1 MTKMRVY
8 EYAKKN
14 NVTSK
19 VVIEKL
25 KELNIEV
32 SNHMTTIEP
41 SAIKQLDETFG
52 KGKSQSTKEP
62 MTNKQSENKQTNR
75 NKPQTGENKQKSKG
89 GTQLNKNR
97 SQNSNKK
104 TTQAKIKPTAKK
116 VPTPVIADEE
126 VLDDVAIPNR
136 VKVKTPPK
144 NKEGKKYDQEFRSK
158 ESKAFNRNKNKAK
171 SGQKKKSSPPV
182 QTPPVRKEKELPKK
196 ISYTDTLTVAELA
209 KKLHREPSEI
219 IKKLFMLGVIATIN
233 QELDKDAIE
242 LITSEYGVE
251 VEEKASVDISDLES
265 FITEDS
271 PENLS
276 ERPPVVT
283 IMGHVDHGK
292 TTLLDSIRHTKV
304 TQGEAGGITQHIG
317 AYQVEINRK
326 KITFLDTPGHAAFT
340 TMRARGAQVTDITIL
355 VVAADDGVMP
365 QTVEA
370 INHAKAADV
379 PIIVAVNKIDKPDAN
394 PERVMQELSEYG
406 LIAEDWGGDTIFVP
420 ISALTGKGIDQLLE
434 MILLVSEMEEL
445 KANPNRNAYGT
456 VIEAKLDKGRGS
468 VATLLV
474 QNGTLKIGDPI
485 VVGNT
490 YGRVRAMVNDRGR
503 RVKEAG
509 PSSAVEI
516 TGLNEVPQAGDR
528 FVVLEDEKTARQV
541 GEARSQKALQETRNE
556 TARVSLDKLFEQ
568 MKQGELKELNIIV
581 KADVQG
587 SAEALVASLQKID
600 VEGAKVNII
609 HTGVGAITESDIIL
623 ATASNAIIVGFNVRP
638 NPNAKRMAEEEN
650 VDIRLHRI
658 IYKVIDEIEQ
668 AMKGLLD
675 PEYQEKVIGQAEVRT
690 TFKVSKVGTIAGSY
704 VTDGKVTR
712 DSSVRLIRNGIVIF
726 EGEIDS
732 LKRFKDDVKEVSQ
745 GYECGITIKNFND
758 IKEGDIIEAYIMEKI
773 KAK

>member
-1 MTKMRVY
+1 MTRMRVY

-25 KELNIEV
+25 KEMNVDV

-41 SAIKQLDETFG
+41 SVIKKLDETFG
-52 KGKSQSTKEP
+52 KGNQQAKEKNMTDNTNKKQANKTKQHTRESKENKTSNSNLSNKSRSSNQGKTIESKVTPSTK
-62 MTNKQSENKQTNR
+62 
-75 NKPQTGENKQKSKG
+75 
-89 GTQLNKNR
+89 
-97 SQNSNKK
+97 
-104 TTQAKIKPTAKK
+104 KINPKA
-116 VPTPVIADEE
+116 VVDEE
-126 VLDDVAIPNR
+126 LEDVVVPNK
-136 VKVKTPPK
+136 VKVKTAPK
-144 NKEGKKYDQEFRSK
+144 AKEGKKYDQEFKSK
-158 ESKAFNRNKNKAK
+158 ENKAFNRNKNKGR
-171 SGQKKKSSPPV
+171 SNQKRKFQQPTQPQPV
-182 QTPPVRKEKELPKK
+182 KKEKELPKK
-196 ISYTDTLTVAELA
+196 ITYTDSLTVSELA

-242 LITSEYGVE
+242 LIAGEYGVE
-251 VEEKASVDISDLES
+251 VEEKVSIDISDLDS
-265 FITEDS
+265 FISEDKQ
-271 PENLS
+271 ENLS

-292 TTLLDSIRHTKV
+292 TTLLDSIRNSKV

-317 AYQVEINRK
+317 AYQVEVNNK

-340 TMRARGAQVTDITIL
+340 TMRARGAQITDITIL

-370 INHAKAADV
+370 INHAKAAEV
-379 PIIVAVNKIDKPDAN
+379 PIIVAINKIDKPTAN
-394 PERVMQELSEYG
+394 PERVMQELTEYG

-420 ISALTGKGIDQLLE
+420 ISALSGEGIDQLLE
-434 MILLVSEMEEL
+434 MVLLVSEVEEL
-445 KANPNRNAYGT
+445 KANPERKAYGT

-490 YGRVRAMVNDRGR
+490 HGRVRAMVNDRGR

-509 PSSAVEI
+509 PSTPVEI
-516 TGLNEVPQAGDR
+516 TGLNEVPQAGDQ
-528 FVVLEDEKTARQV
+528 FVVFDDEKTARQV

-556 TARVSLDKLFEQ
+556 TARVSLDSLFEQ
-568 MKQGELKELNIIV
+568 MRQGELKELNIIV

-587 SAEALVASLQKID
+587 SAEAMVASLQKID
-600 VEGAKVNII
+600 VEGVKINII

-638 NPNAKRMAEEEN
+638 NPNAKRMADAEK
-650 VDIRLHRI
+650 VDLRLHRI
-658 IYKVIDEIEQ
+658 IYKVIEEIEQ

-675 PEYQEKVIGQAEVRT
+675 PEFQEKVIGQAEVRT
-690 TFKVSKVGTIAGSY
+690 TFKVSRIGTIAGSY

-712 DSSVRLIRNGIVIF
+712 DSQIRLIRNGIVIF
-726 EGEIDS
+726 EGEIDT
-732 LKRFKDDVKEVSQ
+732 LKRFKDDVKEVNQ

-758 IKEGDIIEAYIMEKI
+758 IKEGDIIEAFIMEEIAPK
-773 KAK
+773 